1 VTRDDENVTQ
11 AQPLPPH
18 ETTASPVE
26 VSVATPRYFGIT
38 PPTLLFGIA
47 TATLAIAI
55 TLAILSR
62 WIAALVLAALVLVE
76 LALFVGLARRKP
88 DTAVAKASVRAIDRA
103 RDRAAYL
110 VRATTVRTE
119 AGRRMTRLRHE
130 LLELDTRRDRA
141 LRELGA
147 AVYAGDDEAA
157 ARVRTELAAIDAE
170 QHAAEDEMAEI
181 DEATREHLER
191 GRLHV
196 QQTVVKPPAEDE
208 SRTPSGS

>member
-1 VTRDDENVTQ
+1 MTRDDENITE

-26 VSVATPRYFGIT
+26 VSVVMPRYFGIT

-55 TLAILSR
+55 TLAILAR
-62 WIAALVLAALVLVE
+62 WVAALVLGALVLVE

-88 DTAVAKASVRAIDRA
+88 DTAVAKASIRAIDRA
-103 RDRAAYL
+103 RERAAYV

-119 AGRRMTRLRHE
+119 AARRLTRLRHE
-130 LLELDTRRDRA
+130 LLELDTRRDRE

-147 AVYAGDDEAA
+147 AVHGGDEEAA
-157 ARVRTELAAIDAE
+157 ERVKRELDAIDSERDAR
-170 QHAAEDEMAEI
+170 EDEMRAI

-191 GRLHV
+191 GRMHV
-196 QQTVVKPPAEDE
+196 QATVVKPPAGDDADL
-208 SRTPSGS
+208 